1 MFDKKEK
8 AEVTVSICY
17 NLKIR
22 STNLQSRS
30 PEKVVEEN
38 NKTEESQFQSFS
50 SKDNKFFEN

>member
-30 PEKVVEEN
+30 PGKVVEKN
-38 NKTEESQFQSFS
+38 NKTEKSQFQP
-50 SKDNKFFEN
+50 DKFFKQG